1 MIIDHKTV
9 SYMPSNFA
17 KYQTF
22 ESFLR
27 RFCIFI
33 LSKNSIYHKKYI
45 IPHDGRLYKIIFY
58 YIYLTIYLNAI
69 IHFFKTLNNLK
80 TEPV

>member
-9 SYMPSNFA
+9 YYMPSNFA

-22 ESFLR
+22 GSFLR

-45 IPHDGRLYKIIFY
+45 IPHDDRLYYIKLFIIT
-58 YIYLTIYLNAI
+58 YI
-69 IHFFKTLNNLK
+69 
-80 TEPV
+80 

>member
-33 LSKNSIYHKKYI
+33 LSKNSIYYKNDGF
-45 IPHDGRLYKIIFY
+45 PHDGRLYYIKLFIIT
-58 YIYLTIYLNAI
+58 YI
-69 IHFFKTLNNLK
+69 
-80 TEPV
+80 